1 MSTKD
6 SVDTFPARYLYQVGT
21 YHTLAN
27 GQYNSHITLEA
38 LLRHGNYGFGTLPNA
53 DGEMVI
59 LNGAAW
65 HINTEKEMTPL
76 TLDCTLPYALVGQF
90 FPQRMRSLRQ
100 INARDTYKKFTRLI
114 PNEAKFS
121 MALIRGTFSYV
132 RVSIQPVITD
142 RRLHFYS
149 QERQHVEYEKRHI
162 TGDMVL
168 LFTPMAY
175 HGLHPT
181 GTMAYFHSERAHI
194 QGKVIDFKIETATL
208 TMDVF
213 DGVTLTT
220 PYGDALYS

>member
-1 MSTKD
+1 MSSAASDVYKRQ
-6 SVDTFPARYLYQVGT
+6 VDTFPARYLYQVGT

-132 RVSIQPVITD
+132 LSLI
-142 RRLHFYS
+142 
-149 QERQHVEYEKRHI
+149 HI
-162 TGDMVL
+162 
-168 LFTPMAY
+168 
-175 HGLHPT
+175 
-181 GTMAYFHSERAHI
+181 
-194 QGKVIDFKIETATL
+194 
-208 TMDVF
+208 
-213 DGVTLTT
+213 
-220 PYGDALYS
+220 